1 MTISCGG
8 KHNIIPFDPP
18 MKSFREARERLVQ
31 MDQDALQTLG
41 RSNIPITGFVPP
53 YTRFGHL
60 CNFTICGLSY
70 ILLSR
75 PSNSRPGSLIYD
87 NFLYLVPA
95 FAGFVA
101 AVSPFVFAAMIVIH
115 ITEACLM
122 ARKLNKHGMTPF
134 ESLWWKWTGSNFIE
148 GAPAFW
154 RLNELLENN
163 RKAKEA
169 RKH

>member
-1 MTISCGG
+1 MPTTTILYALFERYHLVRSNFHYQIRRYAEAYSSKSIFQARNATMTDVTLNAMTISCGG
-8 KHNIIPFDPP
+8 KNNIIPFDPP
-18 MKSFREARERLVQ
+18 LKSFREARERLVQ

-101 AVSPFVFAAMIVIH
+101 AVSPLF
-115 ITEACLM
+115 
-122 ARKLNKHGMTPF
+122 
-134 ESLWWKWTGSNFIE
+134 
-148 GAPAFW
+148 
-154 RLNELLENN
+154 LLP
-163 RKAKEA
+163 
-169 RKH
+169 